1 MRHFNLSEFDSPDAK
16 GSGENMDAVFLEML
30 DEARER
36 ANTAFKI
43 TSGYRTTAYNDS
55 LLNRGYKA
63 SKTSS
68 HLKGLAADIYCVDA
82 KKRWKI
88 INALISVG
96 FTRIGIASNFI
107 HVDNDPDKPDNMTW
121 TY

>member
-43 TSGYRTTAYNDS
+43 TSGYRTIAHNES
-55 LLNRGYKA
+55 LLKSGYKA
-63 SKTSS
+63 SRTSS

-88 INALISVG
+88 INALMSVG

-107 HVDNDPDKPDNMTW
+107 HVDNDTDKPDNMAW